1 LLKNITHNLPVKKE
15 ILNMAEI
22 IPFRG
27 ILYNTDK
34 INNLADV
41 VAPPFD
47 VISRQEQ
54 NEFHENHPQNIIR
67 LTLGKT
73 TENDTPTN
81 NRYTRSA
88 DCFNNWLSE
97 DIIEMDKE
105 PAFYLTSMEFFFE
118 NKWVTRYGLIA
129 LIRLEPFEKG
139 IVLPHEKTF
148 SNIKSERLE
157 LMKACHAN
165 FSPIFSLYSDDE
177 NSILDRLKDIT
188 LERTPD
194 HVFTDN
200 IGQKHRLWRIP
211 DGSFHRHV
219 SEVLENKVIFIA
231 DGHHRY
237 ETALNYRNWRS
248 AGNPDLNGGYPT
260 NYVMMYLCSM
270 EDPGLVIL
278 PAHRM
283 LNQIPAEARAS
294 FVDNAKDYFD
304 IIAIPYKDG
313 HHKEGL
319 TQFISIL
326 QSNTS
331 KNCIGVFMKDCPELN
346 LLTLKPGVME
356 QMFGDELPEVIRNID
371 VTVLTRLIFMEIL
384 GFDQARLDNEKLI
397 AYSSVAEEA
406 IDAVAAGR
414 HDMAFILN
422 PTKIQQVRDIA
433 EAGLIMPRKATY
445 FFPKV
450 IAGQVMNRL
459 DR

>member
-1 LLKNITHNLPVKKE
+1 
-15 ILNMAEI
+15 MAEV
-22 IPFRG
+22 IPFKG
-27 ILYNTDK
+27 ILYNTRK
-34 INNLADV
+34 IHNLADV

-47 VISRQEQ
+47 VISEQEQ
-54 NEFHENHPQNIIR
+54 IQFHERHPQNIIR

-73 TENDTPTN
+73 TENDTPTD
-81 NRYTRSA
+81 NRYTRA
-88 DCFNNWLSE
+88 AECLNRWLSD
-97 DIIEMDKE
+97 DIILLDEE
-105 PAFYLTSMEFFFE
+105 PAFYLTSMEFLFDG
-118 NKWVTRYGLIA
+118 NRVTRYGLIA

-139 IVLPHEKTF
+139 IILPHEKTF
-148 SNIKSERLE
+148 SKVKSERLE

-165 FSPIFSLYSDDE
+165 FSTIFSLFSDEE
-177 NSILDRLKDIT
+177 NRIYDKLKHAICDKSADI
-188 LERTPD
+188 
-194 HVFTDN
+194 VFTDKT
-200 IGQKHRLWRIP
+200 GQKHKLWRIT
-211 DGSFHRHV
+211 DNSVHQYI
-219 SEVLENKVIFIA
+219 SDALKDKKIFIA

-237 ETALNYRNWRS
+237 ETALNYRDWLS
-248 AGNPDLNGGYPT
+248 ARTSNFNDSHSA

-283 LNQIPAEARAS
+283 LNQVPAEARAS
-294 FVDNAKDYFD
+294 LIDKAKDYFD
-304 IIAIPYKDG
+304 IITIPYKDD

-326 QSNTS
+326 KSNTS
-331 KNCIGVFMKDCPELN
+331 KNCIGVFIKSCPELN
-346 LLTLKPGVME
+346 LLTLKPGIME

-414 HDMAFILN
+414 HDMVFILN

-450 IAGQVMNRL
+450 ITGQVINRL